1 MRSPRGIFFTSPA
14 PRSSSVALDL
24 WWPRVERHLPFL
36 TRRYEVRFYPDGS
49 RAVVCA
55 DLEALKVWYKRLLK
69 G

>member
-1 MRSPRGIFFTSPA
+1 M
-14 PRSSSVALDL
+14 ALDL